1 MLGLFKSPCFSIFK
15 ANPLDFSHQNI
26 YNSQVIQYAGVAE
39 LADAPDLGKATLR
52 ELTCSATK
60 SAWHTHNYRFCY
72 RHDTWQLLSFY
83 IIVKKFAISHYVF
96 FISFYILVG
105 IYHLQLLTKPHWFS
119 VFTTKVILFN
129 REKRG

>member
-1 MLGLFKSPCFSIFK
+1 MGFYTKYTLVFHTLSRFYILCNQIRWHYKQKCVIIIMLGLLKSPCFSIFK

-39 LADAPDLGKATLR
+39 LADAPDLGHTTLR
-52 ELTCSATK
+52 KLTCSVTK

-83 IIVKKFAISHYVF
+83 IIAKKFAIS
-96 FISFYILVG
+96 S
-105 IYHLQLLTKPHWFS
+105 HL
-119 VFTTKVILFN
+119 
-129 REKRG
+129 